1 MHYDHSQ
8 GIKFEQLVA
17 DLLRALGYA
26 NVRSNVRVKG
36 ADGSREEVDVVY
48 EHEGLLRAVEVKHY
62 RYLSPPRADIF
73 VKAMQQTSRRQG
85 MFESSKAL
93 LVISCPMNA
102 ALHMAAKAFPNVEI
116 WDANELFQR
125 ASGLP
130 DLSRELENFFEVS
143 APAPSQP
150 AITLELTQESDSGQM
165 PKTGRLLA
173 GALLSIPPG
182 KHSSSNFETACINAL
197 KYLFE
202 LDLHGWHEQL
212 NTDDDLHRR
221 DLICRILPKAEVWK
235 LILTDVKSRYVIFE
249 FKNYTNEITQK
260 EVVTTERYLYPS
272 ALRNV
277 AILISPKGCA
287 ASATRV
293 IQGAMRESGK
303 MILSLSVPE
312 VEKLLLAKDDGGD
325 PNTYLFDKVDRFLM
339 RLGR

>member
-1 MHYDHSQ
+1 MHYRDSP
-8 GIKFEQLVA
+8 GGRFEQLVA

-26 NVRSNVRVKG
+26 NVRSNVRILGAKG
-36 ADGSREEVDVVY
+36 EKEEVDIVY
-48 EHEGLLRAVEVKHY
+48 ECEGLLRAVEVKHY
-62 RYLSPPRADIF
+62 RYLSPLRPELL
-73 VKAMQQTSRRQG
+73 VNAMQQTYRKQSF
-85 MFESSKAL
+85 FEASTAL
-93 LVISCPMNA
+93 LVISCPVNA
-102 ALHMAAKAFPNVEI
+102 ALSFAAKAFPNVEI

-125 ASGLP
+125 ASEFP

-143 APAPSQP
+143 APARNQP
-150 AITLELTQESDSGQM
+150 TIALELAQESNFSPV
-165 PKTGRLLA
+165 PKKGRLLA
-173 GALLSIPPG
+173 DVLLSVPPG
-182 KHSSSNFETACINAL
+182 KQGASDFETACINAL

-212 NTDDDLHRR
+212 NTDDELQRR
-221 DLICRILPKAEVWK
+221 DLICRILPKAEVWN
-235 LILTDVKSRYVIFE
+235 LMLTDVGSRYVIFE

-287 ASATRV
+287 ASAVKV
-293 IQGAMRESGK
+293 IQGAMRENGK

-312 VEKLLLAKDDGGD
+312 IEELLLAKDDGGD
-325 PNTYLFDKVDRFLM
+325 PNTYLFDKVDQFLM